1 MGSGERG
8 SFFSPLPIP
17 HFPLPIQFMADKL
30 NLEVITPEKLAL
42 REQVDEVVVPGVN
55 GELGILPDHTPLISQ
70 LKTGILSYRQGAQNT
85 RMHVSG
91 GFVEVADDRVSVLS
105 DVAEKPEEIDVERAL
120 RAKDRAERRLG
131 SRGED
136 VDFPRA
142 ELKLQRAMIRIQ
154 LGGRG

>member
-1 MGSGERG
+1 
-8 SFFSPLPIP
+8 
-17 HFPLPIQFMADKL
+17 MADKL
-30 NLEVITPEKLAL
+30 YLEVITPEKLAL
-42 REQVDEVVVPGVN
+42 REEVDEVIVPGLD

-70 LKTGILSYRQGAQNT
+70 LKTGILSYRQGAQSR

-91 GFVEVADDRVSVLS
+91 GFVEVASDRVSVLS
-105 DVAEKPEEIDVERAL
+105 DVAEKPEKIDLERAQ
-120 RAKDRAERRLG
+120 RAKERAERRLA

-142 ELKLQRAMIRIQ
+142 ELKLQRAMARIQ